1 VLRVAYL
8 ARGFAGHTQETEI
21 KPGPRKLMLK
31 IDRGWYTP
39 HATLLGCYVCRAT
52 TVPTSTPLAAAAWWG
67 RMFSR
72 RFSLALHTRGCH
84 TAPLPGSHLTCLS
97 SRTVS
102 CPVICRRCYPRR
114 RGRGSVVH
122 EFISGTSMIH
132 GVPISSEGLKVVGTQ
147 KRGAGSSAGREQ
159 PEKLLWFAGVE
170 GGRWVGWTHPSIERG
185 SSFFGKCGLPLLREL
200 S

>member
-8 ARGFAGHTQETEI
+8 ARGFAGHAQETEI

-52 TVPTSTPLAAAAWWG
+52 TVPHQHTPPLAAAAWWG

-102 CPVICRRCYPRR
+102 CPVICRRCTRAGEAAAPWQKLGYLNDSWCPYLIWRWWAHKSEEQEALRGGSSRR
-114 RGRGSVVH
+114 SCSGSR
-122 EFISGTSMIH
+122 
-132 GVPISSEGLKVVGTQ
+132 GLKEVGESVELIH
-147 KRGAGSSAGREQ
+147 RSRED
-159 PEKLLWFAGVE
+159 PPFLASVACLCCESV
-170 GGRWVGWTHPSIERG
+170 S
-185 SSFFGKCGLPLLREL
+185 
-200 S
+200 